1 MFESGHDQEEE
12 DYVEL
17 TSSFLKK
24 IKLKVKQLDILIR
37 HHHKHVNEN
46 NTIWV
51 HDVLTDY
58 IELFD
63 IDELRQSEIIETIL
77 IDINFLKERGGR
89 AEVVVTSYQL
99 ELEEFISKLSIKVKK
114 DKENIRTLLSKVSKD
129 LDKNN
134 TGSLDIFKEDT
145 FNLLLNKNQKEI
157 ILLEKDFKKEF
168 TKEFVKLSNFI
179 TTNKEGIIKQ
189 YELLKKINQKDI
201 LEIEILDY

>member
-1 MFESGHDQEEE
+1 MEKRLFESGHDQEEE

-24 IKLKVKQLDILIR
+24 IKLKEAIDILIR
-37 HHHKHVNEN
+37 HHKHVNEN

-89 AEVVVTSYQL
+89 AEVVVTSYQ
-99 ELEEFISKLSIKVKK
+99 ELEECISKLSIKVKK

-157 ILLEKDFKKEF
+157 ILLEKDFK
-168 TKEFVKLSNFI
+168 
-179 TTNKEGIIKQ
+179 GI
-189 YELLKKINQKDI
+189 Y
-201 LEIEILDY
+201 